1 MPNWCFTSLVVRGD
15 ENEVRDLYE
24 KMKSLEDREE
34 TLVPNGFGKTWLG
47 NLVTILGGDWNEV
60 RCRGDW
66 SNLALSDYECVLRF
80 DTESAWIYPKELID
94 FLLEKYPGV
103 DIYFSAEEPSM
114 AIYLTNDVDGLYF
127 ADRYVLS
134 QEDSD
139 PEYYSAGEEKEFL
152 RDLSEMIG
160 KEINNIDDV
169 WKEVCGYNF
178 EHEDN
183 CIEVQIYDVIK

>member
-24 KMKSLEDREE
+24 KMKSLEDRKE

-47 NLVTILGGDWNEV
+47 NLVTILGGDWDEV
-60 RCRGDW
+60 RCRGEW
-66 SNLALSDYECVLRF
+66 FNLALGDYECVLRF
-80 DTESAWIYPKELID
+80 DTESAWTYPEELID
-94 FLLEKYPGV
+94 FLLEKYPGI

-160 KEINNIDDV
+160 KEINNLDDV
-169 WKEVCGYNF
+169 RKEVCEYNS

-183 CIEVQIYDVIK
+183 CIDAQIYDVIK

>member
-15 ENEVRDLYE
+15 KNEVRDLYE

-60 RCRGDW
+60 RCRGEW
-66 SNLALSDYECVLRF
+66 FNLALSDYECVLRF
-80 DTESAWIYPKELID
+80 DTESAWTYPEELID

-139 PEYYSAGEEKEFL
+139 PEYYGAGEEKEFL

-169 WKEVCGYNF
+169 WKEVREYNS

-183 CIEVQIYDVIK
+183 CIGVQMYDVIK

>member
-47 NLVTILGGDWNEV
+47 NLVTVLGGDWNEV
-60 RCRGDW
+60 RCRGEW
-66 SNLALSDYECVLRF
+66 FNLALIDDECVLRF
-80 DTESAWIYPKELID
+80 DTESAWTHPEELID

-103 DIYFSAEEPSM
+103 DIYFRAEEPSM

-127 ADRYVLS
+127 ADRYALS
-134 QEDSD
+134 QGDSD
-139 PEYYSAGEEKEFL
+139 PEYYSPGEEKEFL
-152 RDLSEMIG
+152 RDLSKMIG
-160 KEINNIDDV
+160 KEINNIGDV
-169 WKEVCGYNF
+169 WEEVYEYNS

-183 CIEVQIYDVIK
+183 WIDVQIFDVIK